1 MLIKLEMSPTI
12 TLQPGDIP
20 SSQSWLPT
28 FKSVCKGEGRRESGW
43 WVDSSSSYQ
52 VNEPPL
58 FRKAKKCHTYI
69 DAEMQTF

>member
-28 FKSVCKGEGRRESGW
+28 LKMRARGREGERMVVGLGLLI
-43 WVDSSSSYQ
+43 SSQMSLLYL
-52 VNEPPL
+52 EG
-58 FRKAKKCHTYI
+58 
-69 DAEMQTF
+69 